1 MCRLRQSIY
10 IAIKPVDISKE
21 SSKDVPNKFRSISMT
36 RTMSLQSNYK
46 TKPYSP
52 TKPLLVVNG
61 VMRMMVKPL
70 M

>member
-1 MCRLRQSIY
+1 
-10 IAIKPVDISKE
+10 
-21 SSKDVPNKFRSISMT
+21 MT